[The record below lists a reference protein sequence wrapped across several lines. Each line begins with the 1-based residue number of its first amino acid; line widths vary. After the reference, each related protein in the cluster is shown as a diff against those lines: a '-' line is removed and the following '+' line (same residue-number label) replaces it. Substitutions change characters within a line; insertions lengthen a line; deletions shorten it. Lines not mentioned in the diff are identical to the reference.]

1 MAERFVLALDCG
13 STNLKAGL
21 FSGTLDLLAEA
32 SQPVTY
38 AYHGPERYE
47 FAAEDSWARA
57 IQVIGDACKE
67 GGIGVCQLS
76 DIVLGSQA
84 QSFLFVD
91 SQGTALT
98 PVISW
103 LDRTAE
109 EESVAARAAFGSEFH
124 RHCSFSDPIPQLQ
137 VCKVRQALTKNAS
150 LAGGELV
157 SLPGFLALR
166 LGVPNTT
173 DENLAA
179 MGGLYSLAEQRWW
192 PVAMAYAGM
201 QRNQL
206 PAVVPLA
213 EGLCTVEPCPTL
225 GLVPGLRVVFAGND
239 QTCGAYG
246 NGVSEGTVL
255 ATLGTA
261 LVAYRCT
268 GSVPG
273 PYAKNTFWGPYPGD
287 RYYELATRDE
297 GCLALDWVREQL
309 CPDLTARAFDEAASA
324 YQPSVDLDSAL
335 FWPSQIV
342 ADHGLPQ
349 TSELGEAAY
358 ATLEGIAF
366 ALRELLEDDLQ
377 IEHGKNTIKLA
388 GGGGKSPVWR
398 QIIADILACPTVAT
412 HGDSLLGAAAMALG
426 VGVPADTGSGRCE
439 PDMDIAELLEQR
451 FRRWQKHGH

>member
-21 FSGTLDLLAEA
+21 FSGGLRPLGEA

-38 AYHGPERYE
+38 TYHGPDRYE
-47 FAAEDSWARA
+47 FAAEDSWERA
-57 IQVIGDACKE
+57 VQVIGDVCKE
-67 GGIGVCQLS
+67 AGIGVQQLT
-76 DIVLGSQA
+76 DIALGSQA

-91 SQGTALT
+91 SQGKALT
-98 PVISW
+98 SVISW

-109 EESVAARAAFGSEFH
+109 QESVLARAAFGSEFH
-124 RHCSFSDPIPQLQ
+124 QHCSFSDPIPQLQ
-137 VCKVRQALTKNAS
+137 VCKVRQAVTKNAS
-150 LAGGELV
+150 LAAGQLV

-166 LGVPNTT
+166 LGVPNAI

-179 MGGLYSLAEQRWW
+179 MGGLYSLAEHRWW
-192 PVAMAYAGM
+192 PVAMAYAGI
-201 QRNQL
+201 QSEQL
-206 PAVVPLA
+206 PAVVSLA
-213 EGLCTVEPCPTL
+213 EGLSTVKPCAPL
-225 GLVPGLRVVFAGND
+225 GLMPGLRIVFAGND

-268 GSVPG
+268 GDVPG

-309 CPDLTARAFDEAASA
+309 CPDLAARAFDEAALS
-324 YQPSVDLDSAL
+324 QRPSVDLDSPL
-335 FWPSQIV
+335 FWPGQIGG
-342 ADHGLPQ
+342 DDGLPQ
-349 TSELGEAAY
+349 TCEFGEAAY
-358 ATLEGIAF
+358 ATLEGIGF
-366 ALRELLEDDLQ
+366 TLRELLEDDLQ

-398 QIIADILACPTVAT
+398 QIIADILNCPTVDA
-412 HGDSLLGAAAMALG
+412 GGNSLLGAAAMALG
-426 VGVPADTGSGRCE
+426 VAVSSGTGSGRCE
-439 PDMDIAELLEQR
+439 PDGDTAELLEQR